1 MVFRRFVEVGRVAYV
16 SFGPHAGKLVAIVDV
31 IDQNRA
37 LVDGPCTQVRRQAM
51 PFKCMQ
57 LTDFILKFPHS
68 ARQKYVRQAWKKA
81 DINTKWAATRWAKKI
96 EARERKAKMTDFDR
110 FKVMKAKKMEGPSR
124 PAGVQCGRKRAHAAS
139 PAHKPALILW
149 LERGK
154 APWGTEEPEGGRPV
168 PGFWAGKEEPDLKPE
183 PPGSGSSVPGL
194 GSEGQ
199 ATGLTSSQDR
209 NPNLILRGGMKFY
222 ACKECG
228 KLFRYNSKLLRHQA
242 SHSEFH
248 VLLPSGLNHQ
258 QYLCDCPMCWDH
270 FHTRVRPPHGTVMR
284 MPRCLSRTTE
294 LRSYR
299 SFRWWAPLHAALRLP
314 QDTWVL
320 LMEKSSLLGSSP
332 HAISAQH
339 RQSGL
344 YERKPG
350 FETDAELAAVTHTA
364 LPMNGRPGEATQLGP
379 DGVYPGRS
387 SGQAEIRR
395 ETSGSQGA
403 HE

>member
-1 MVFRRFVEVGRVAYV
+1 MLLSKPEDGLEARTSATPQTAWPREPVTFE
-16 SFGPHAGKLVAIVDV
+16 DV
-31 IDQNRA
+31 VVTFSPDQWASLEPAQRA
-37 LVDGPCTQVRRQAM
+37 LYR
-51 PFKCMQ
+51 
-57 LTDFILKFPHS
+57 
-68 ARQKYVRQAWKKA
+68 
-81 DINTKWAATRWAKKI
+81 
-96 EARERKAKMTDFDR
+96 
-110 FKVMKAKKMEGPSR
+110 KVMLENY
-124 PAGVQCGRKRAHAAS
+124 AHVATLAAS

-242 SHSEFH
+242 SHSG
-248 VLLPSGLNHQ
+248 V
-258 QYLCDCPMCWDH
+258 
-270 FHTRVRPPHGTVMR
+270 
-284 MPRCLSRTTE
+284 
-294 LRSYR
+294 
-299 SFRWWAPLHAALRLP
+299 
-314 QDTWVL
+314 
-320 LMEKSSLLGSSP
+320 
-332 HAISAQH
+332 
-339 RQSGL
+339 
-344 YERKPG
+344 KP
-350 FETDAELAAVTHTA
+350 FACDAELAAVTHTA